1 MRRLLSILT
10 FLLLLP
16 FPSMAQW
23 SFDVPSIEAYIADHK
38 DQRSLLLARSA
49 LEQGNVLLHQ
59 YSSDANAEYKA
70 INVELDK
77 YTRAFDVIDLMYQTL
92 RTSLNTYDTYETF
105 KKRIEDYK
113 VMLTAYWDKCLSH
126 GDVVSTDT
134 LIISVNRHLLER
146 LSEDGQALYRSF
158 SDLVLYATGA
168 AACRATDLMAVVTD
182 INGTL
187 DLIKQHLNRAYFDT
201 WRYIQVRIGYW
212 KAEVYMAKT
221 IPEII
226 EGSRRSSK
234 APTDDGVWQ
243 EDSITENE
251 TDNET
256 NDPYRRS
263 ARARHPPCRGAV
275 RDVQPRRDEDEPGH
289 GHGDRCGVAHP
300 RPVLQSH
307 P

>member
-1 MRRLLSILT
+1 MRRLLTILS
-10 FLLLLP
+10 LVLLLP

-105 KKRIEDYK
+105 KQRIEDYK

-126 GDVVSTDT
+126 GNIVSTDT
-134 LIISVNRHLLER
+134 LIISVNRHLLEH
-146 LSEDGQALYRSF
+146 LAEDGQALYRSF

-168 AACRATDLMAVVTD
+168 AACRATDLMAVVTG

-187 DLIKQHLNRAYFDT
+187 DMIKRHLNSAYFDT

-226 EGSRRSSK
+226 EGAYGRWR
-234 APTDDGVWQ
+234 
-243 EDSITENE
+243 
-251 TDNET
+251 
-256 NDPYRRS
+256 
-263 ARARHPPCRGAV
+263 
-275 RDVQPRRDEDEPGH
+275 
-289 GHGDRCGVAHP
+289 VAG
-300 RPVLQSH
+300 RLDY
-307 P
+307 